1 MQVTDG
7 GSIRI
12 LLSNLRW
19 ILPICQWHQYITREY
34 VMDECMIT
42 NYQIKV
48 NSMNQN
54 TFPETVSLLSIL
66 C

>member
-1 MQVTDG
+1 
-7 GSIRI
+7 
-12 LLSNLRW
+12 
-19 ILPICQWHQYITREY
+19 
-34 VMDECMIT
+34 MDECMIT